1 MESRFSSLFIYDKEK
16 TEFLKKLRIIKQNL
30 NHVQGLPKYLV
41 NVNILKS
48 RKYFGQYGTI
58 KNIIISKK
66 INQENNK
73 EVYSVHITYKN
84 NIEAACAILC
94 VDSLLIFGKIIL
106 AFFGTTKYCN
116 YFLNN
121 KTCPNLKKCM
131 YLHQLVTNKDIIID
145 DNTIFSYN
153 EHLNMYKK
161 IIDQSNLDK

>member
-30 NHVQGLPKYLV
+30 IHVQGLPKYLV

-73 EVYSVHITYKN
+73 EVYSVYITYKN

-94 VDSLLIFGKIIL
+94 VDSLLIFGKIIR

-131 YLHQLVTNKDIIID
+131 TILTSIIFNLNERFIIG
-145 DNTIFSYN
+145 NIFNRNFYFILS
-153 EHLNMYKK
+153 LK
-161 IIDQSNLDK
+161 L

>member
-30 NHVQGLPKYLV
+30 IHVQGLPKYLV

-73 EVYSVHITYKN
+73 EVYSVYITYKN
-84 NIEAACAILC
+84 NIEDACAILC
-94 VDSLLIFGKIIL
+94 VDSLLIFGKIIR

-131 YLHQLVTNKDIIID
+131 YILTSI
-145 DNTIFSYN
+145 SY
-153 EHLNMYKK
+153 K
-161 IIDQSNLDK
+161 